1 MNHISG
7 DHGDR
12 SQNDRLQ
19 RTKDRK
25 ELTPVAV
32 KTVATLFDLWALPQ
46 RKAAKLMNVD
56 EATWAAMDEGS
67 WKGILSAEQLERT
80 SAFVAIYRS
89 LTELFGETNGESW
102 PTTNNRLDPFR
113 GKPPVDFMA
122 TGDINKIQAVRRHLK
137 VVQKAAAV

>member
-1 MNHISG
+1 MNHFSRA
-7 DHGDR
+7 DGDR

-19 RTKDRK
+19 KTKDRK
-25 ELTPVAV
+25 ELTPVAL
-32 KTVATLFDLWALPQ
+32 KTVAALFDLWSLPK

-56 EATWAAMDEGS
+56 EATWVAMDEGS
-67 WKGILSAEQLERT
+67 WKGILSVEQLERA

-89 LTELFGETNGESW
+89 LTEVFGETNAESW

-122 TGDINKIQAVRRHLK
+122 AGGIDKIQLVRRHLK
-137 VVQKAAAV
+137 MVQEAAAV